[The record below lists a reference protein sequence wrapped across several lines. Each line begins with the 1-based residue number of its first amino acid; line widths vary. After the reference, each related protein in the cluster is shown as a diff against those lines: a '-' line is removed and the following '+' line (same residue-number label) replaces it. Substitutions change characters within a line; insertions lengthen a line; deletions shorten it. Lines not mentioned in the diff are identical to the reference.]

1 MKHFR
6 LYLLKS
12 QTKVIVPYLA
22 VRNLF
27 VEKEFGEVRAHWMTT
42 LKEYDLDI
50 KQKKIVQW
58 QGLGK
63 ISAEAIGINDSKEG

>member
-1 MKHFR
+1 
-6 LYLLKS
+6 
-12 QTKVIVPYLA
+12 
-22 VRNLF
+22 
-27 VEKEFGEVRAHWMTT
+27 MTT